1 MRLNAGAVC
10 LIKDLY
16 ISEKDEVLMET
27 KKSTT
32 LDRAMKKLGTVET
45 YYAKMI
51 CRMSTNARLKI
62 YRKLASL
69 LRNRFSLMNAL
80 DLLHNSASNGG
91 KNPDEPMAI
100 AIANWAKALQN
111 GLSFSDALK
120 GWAPD
125 RERLM
130 LSVGDVSDME
140 NALMNLIRVSEGTTK
155 MIRPIIGAITY
166 PSFLFMMS
174 VLIVYAIGVY
184 MVPPM
189 IEAAPNVIWRGT
201 AATLVDLSS
210 WIQENW
216 IMAFSFLPVVGL
228 IIYATIGIWTGP
240 LRAMFDHMPP
250 WSLYKIFTGI
260 SWLLALSALVK
271 SGTPVSTSMRAL
283 RRDASKYLKE
293 RIDKTLV
300 FINNGDN
307 LGQALAK
314 TGLDFPDPEII
325 NDLKIYSELDNFEEA
340 LEKLANEW
348 LEESVYL
355 IENKAALLNMA
366 AILTV
371 AGIIAWAVMGVFD
384 MQDQITSAM
393 GI

>member
-1 MRLNAGAVC
+1 MDERRKNSSL
-10 LIKDLY
+10 
-16 ISEKDEVLMET
+16 EK
-27 KKSTT
+27 
-32 LDRAMKKLGTVET
+32 AMKRLGTIET
-45 YYAKMI
+45 YYAKII
-51 CRMSTNARLKI
+51 CRTSNATRLKL
-62 YRKLASL
+62 YRKIASL

-80 DLLHNSASNGG
+80 DMLHEGASNGG
-91 KNPDEPMAI
+91 KNPKEPIAI
-100 AIANWAKALQN
+100 AIAAWGKALQN
-111 GLSFSDALK
+111 GQPFSDALK

-130 LSVGDVSDME
+130 LSVGDVSDLE
-140 NALMNLIRVSEGTTK
+140 SALVNLIRVSEGSTK

-174 VLIVYAIGVY
+174 VLIIYAIGVF

-189 IEAAPNVIWRGT
+189 IEAAPDVRWRGM
-201 AATLVDLSS
+201 AETLVDLSY
-210 WIQENW
+210 WIQANW
-216 IMAFSFLPVVGL
+216 LFAFSILPIVGL
-228 IIYATIGIWTGP
+228 IIYGTISIWTGRV
-240 LRAMFDHMPP
+240 RALFDHIPP
-250 WSLYKIFTGI
+250 WSLYKIFVGI

-271 SGTPVSTSMRAL
+271 SGTPVSTSLRAL
-283 RRDASKYLKE
+283 RRDASRYLKE

-307 LGQALAK
+307 LGQALYK

-325 NDLKIYSELDNFEEA
+325 NDLRIYSELDNFEEA

-348 LEESVYL
+348 LDESVYL

-371 AGIIAWAVMGVFD
+371 AGIIAWAVMGVFE